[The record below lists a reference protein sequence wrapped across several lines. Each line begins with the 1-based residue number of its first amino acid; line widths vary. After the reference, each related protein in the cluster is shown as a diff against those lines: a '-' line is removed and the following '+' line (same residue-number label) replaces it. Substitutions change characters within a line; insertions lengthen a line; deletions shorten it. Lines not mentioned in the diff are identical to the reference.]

1 MNSSGWPDPV
11 LSTCSLTP
19 SPAVI
24 VGMDGLP
31 ERGLAGPPGTAASP
45 GAGRLAG
52 GAAVIGGMD
61 GLPERGL
68 AGQPGTAA
76 SRGAGRRA
84 SGEWSVVGDVL
95 DAHDVLVRARRGR
108 RRVPGRPCALHEQL

>member
-31 ERGLAGPPGTAASP
+31 ER
-45 GAGRLAG
+45 R
-52 GAAVIGGMD
+52 
-61 GLPERGL
+61 L

-84 SGEWSVVGDVL
+84 SGDWSVVGDVL

-108 RRVPGRPCALHEQL
+108 RRVPGAERAEDRVMLARRFRVRGGDLWAALQ